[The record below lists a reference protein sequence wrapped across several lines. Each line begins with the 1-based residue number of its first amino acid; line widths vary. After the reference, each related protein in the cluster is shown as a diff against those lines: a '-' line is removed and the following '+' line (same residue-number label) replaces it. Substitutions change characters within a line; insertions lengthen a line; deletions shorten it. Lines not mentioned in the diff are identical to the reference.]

1 MLIHKD
7 GLIELNYDV
16 VNDILKV
23 RWPDLTGLTMPEI
36 DYSLSK
42 LIDTLRHYNIKRLFI
57 DSHTSSVADISRE
70 EHHMVLLNFT
80 KMLMT
85 TRIEKMARIE
95 TKDKNRED
103 VVSQTAEE
111 AIHELGI
118 QFQFRNFTDER
129 SAINWLC
136 DNQGRS

>member
-36 DYSLSK
+36 DYSFHK
-42 LIDTLRHYNIKRLFI
+42 LIDTLRHYDIKRLFI

-70 EHHMVLLNFT
+70 EHHMVLLKFT

-95 TKDKNRED
+95 TKDSSRED
-103 VVSQTAEE
+103 VVTQTADE
-111 AIHELGI
+111 AIHKLGI
-118 QFQFRNFTDER
+118 QFQFQNFTDEHTAL
-129 SAINWLC
+129 SWLS
-136 DNQGRS
+136 NN